1 MNLIEWMMDV
11 KKKDTA
17 EYKVYHQLKDA
28 LLARKIAP
36 GTQLV
41 EKTIS
46 KSMYVSRTPIRQALK
61 RLEQEGLVQNIPNR
75 GAFVVHPTREEII
88 SFFELRK
95 ELEFL
100 TVKYGLPNVRKSDIA
115 KLHSFLEL
123 EQETYKQKDLL
134 KYVDLNKQF
143 HLFLAEVSGNKFLIR
158 YMDEMLTQSNVY
170 LFLFDV
176 FYHVEPGENVR
187 FREHEEMVKAIEQ
200 RDSKTLLELIDIHMK
215 HSFDDLRLEDHGYSS
230 LEEVLVD

>member
-1 MNLIEWMMDV
+1 MMTV
-11 KKKDTA
+11 KKRQTT
-17 EYKVYHQLKDA
+17 ERKVYSHLKDA

-41 EKTIS
+41 EQIIS
-46 KSMYVSRTPIRQALK
+46 QKMAVSRTPIRHALK
-61 RLEQEGLVQNIPNR
+61 RLEAEGLVQIIPNR

-95 ELEFL
+95 EIEFL
-100 TVKYGLPNVRKSDIA
+100 TVKYGLPKVRKSDIP
-115 KLHSFLEL
+115 KLYSFLEE
-123 EQETYKQKDLL
+123 EQETYRQKDLL
-134 KYVDLNKQF
+134 KYVELNKQF

-187 FREHEEMVKAIEQ
+187 FLEHEEMVKAIEN
-200 RDSKTLLELIDIHMK
+200 RDQQTLLELIDLHMK
-215 HSFDDLRLEDHGYSS
+215 HSFDDLRLEENGYSS
-230 LEEVLVD
+230 LESVLEE

>member
-1 MNLIEWMMDV
+1 MMNV
-11 KKKDTA
+11 KKRQTA
-17 EYKVYHQLKDA
+17 EFRVYGQLKDA

-41 EKTIS
+41 EQIIS
-46 KSMYVSRTPIRQALK
+46 LKMDVSRTPIRHALK
-61 RLEQEGLVQNIPNR
+61 RLEAEGLVQIIPNR
-75 GAFVVHPTREEII
+75 GAFVVHPTKEEII

-100 TVKYGLPNVRKSDIA
+100 TVKYGLPKVKKAHMS
-115 KLHSFLEL
+115 KLYAFLED

-134 KYVDLNKQF
+134 KYVELNKQF
-143 HLFLAEVSGNKFLIR
+143 HLFLADVSGNKFLIR

-187 FREHEEMVKAIEQ
+187 FREHEEMVKAIENKDQ
-200 RDSKTLLELIDIHMK
+200 QTLLELIDLHMK
-215 HSFDDLRLEDHGYSS
+215 HSFDDLRLDDNGYSS
-230 LEEVLVD
+230 LESVLVD

>member
-1 MNLIEWMMDV
+1 MMKV
-11 KKKDTA
+11 KKRQTA
-17 EYKVYHQLKDA
+17 EFRVYGQLKDA

-41 EKTIS
+41 EQVIS
-46 KSMYVSRTPIRQALK
+46 LKMDVSRTPIRHALK
-61 RLEQEGLVQNIPNR
+61 RLEAEGLVQIIPNR
-75 GAFVVHPTREEII
+75 GAFVVHPTKEEII

-100 TVKYGLPNVRKSDIA
+100 SVKYGLPKVKKSHMS
-115 KLHSFLEL
+115 KLYEFLEN

-134 KYVDLNKQF
+134 KYVELNKQF
-143 HLFLAEVSGNKFLIR
+143 HLFLAEVSGNKFLLR

-187 FREHEEMVKAIEQ
+187 FREHEEMVKAIEDKDQ
-200 RDSKTLLELIDIHMK
+200 QTLLELIDLHMK
-215 HSFDDLRLEDHGYSS
+215 HSFDDLRLDDNGYSS
-230 LEEVLVD
+230 LESVLVD

>member
-1 MNLIEWMMDV
+1 M
-11 KKKDTA
+11 KKRQTA
-17 EYKVYHQLKDA
+17 ELRVYARLKDA

-41 EKTIS
+41 EQIIS
-46 KSMYVSRTPIRQALK
+46 LKMAVSRTPIRHALK
-61 RLEQEGLVQNIPNR
+61 RLESEGLVQIIPNR
-75 GAFVVHPTREEII
+75 GAFVVHPTKEEII

-100 TVKYGLPNVRKSDIA
+100 TVKYGLPKVKKSD
-115 KLHSFLEL
+115 LSRLYTFLKE

-134 KYVDLNKQF
+134 KYVELNKQF
-143 HLFLAEVSGNKFLIR
+143 HLFLAEVSGNKFLMK

-187 FREHEEMVKAIEQ
+187 FREHEEMVKAIENKDRQ
-200 RDSKTLLELIDIHMK
+200 TLLELIDLHMK
-215 HSFDDLRLEDHGYSS
+215 HSFDDLRMEDKGYSS
-230 LEEVLVD
+230 LEAVLIE

>member
-1 MNLIEWMMDV
+1 M
-11 KKKDTA
+11 KKRQTT
-17 EYKVYHQLKDA
+17 ELRVYDHLKDA

-41 EKTIS
+41 EQIIS
-46 KSMYVSRTPIRQALK
+46 EKMAVSRTPIRHALK
-61 RLEQEGLVQNIPNR
+61 RLQTEGLVQIIPNR

-95 ELEFL
+95 EIEFL
-100 TVKYGLPNVRKSDIA
+100 TVKYGLPKVKKSDLP
-115 KLHSFLEL
+115 KLYAFLEE
-123 EQETYKQKDLL
+123 EQETYKQKNLL
-134 KYVDLNKQF
+134 KYVELNKQF
-143 HLFLAEVSGNKFLIR
+143 HLFLAEVSGNKFLMR

-187 FREHEEMVKAIEQ
+187 FREHEEMVKAIENKDQ
-200 RDSKTLLELIDIHMK
+200 ETLLELIDLHMK
-215 HSFDDLRLEDHGYSS
+215 HSFDDLRLEDKGYSS
-230 LEEVLVD
+230 LESVLVE

>member
-1 MNLIEWMMDV
+1 MMNV
-11 KKKDTA
+11 KKRQTA
-17 EYKVYHQLKDA
+17 EFRVYGQLKDA

-41 EKTIS
+41 EQIIS
-46 KSMYVSRTPIRQALK
+46 LKMDVSRTPIRHALK
-61 RLEQEGLVQNIPNR
+61 RLEGEGLVQIIPNR
-75 GAFVVHPTREEII
+75 GAFVVHPTKEEII

-100 TVKYGLPNVRKSDIA
+100 TVKYGLPKVKKSDMS
-115 KLHSFLEL
+115 KLYEFLEN

-134 KYVDLNKQF
+134 KYVELNKQF

-187 FREHEEMVKAIEQ
+187 FREHEEMVKAIENKDQ
-200 RDSKTLLELIDIHMK
+200 QTLLELIDLHMK
-215 HSFDDLRLEDHGYSS
+215 HSFDDLKLDDNGYSS
-230 LEEVLVD
+230 LESVLVD

>member
-1 MNLIEWMMDV
+1 MMTV
-11 KKKDTA
+11 KKRQTT
-17 EYKVYHQLKDA
+17 ELRVYDHLKDA

-41 EKTIS
+41 EQIIS
-46 KSMYVSRTPIRQALK
+46 EKMAVSRTPIRHALK
-61 RLEQEGLVQNIPNR
+61 RLQTEGLVQIIPNR

-95 ELEFL
+95 EIEFL
-100 TVKYGLPNVRKSDIA
+100 TVKYGLPKVKKSDLP
-115 KLHSFLEL
+115 KLYAFLEE
-123 EQETYKQKDLL
+123 EQETYKQKNLL
-134 KYVDLNKQF
+134 KYVELNKQF
-143 HLFLAEVSGNKFLIR
+143 HLFLAEVSGNKFLMR

-187 FREHEEMVKAIEQ
+187 FREHEEMVKAIENKDQ
-200 RDSKTLLELIDIHMK
+200 ETLLELIDLHMK
-215 HSFDDLRLEDHGYSS
+215 HSFDDLRLEDKGYSS
-230 LEEVLVD
+230 LESVLVE

>member
-1 MNLIEWMMDV
+1 MMMV
-11 KKKDTA
+11 KKRQTA
-17 EYKVYHQLKDA
+17 ELRVYDHLKDA

-41 EKTIS
+41 EQIIS
-46 KSMYVSRTPIRQALK
+46 GKMAVSRTPIRHALK
-61 RLEQEGLVQNIPNR
+61 RLESEGLVQIIPNR
-75 GAFVVHPTREEII
+75 GAFVVHPTKEEII

-100 TVKYGLPNVRKSDIA
+100 TVKYGLSKVRKSD
-115 KLHSFLEL
+115 LQRLYTFLED

-134 KYVDLNKQF
+134 KYVELNKQF
-143 HLFLAEVSGNKFLIR
+143 HLFLAEVSGNKFLMR

-176 FYHVEPGENVR
+176 FYHIEPGENVR
-187 FREHEEMVKAIEQ
+187 FREHEEMVKAIENKDQ
-200 RDSKTLLELIDIHMK
+200 QTLLELIDLHMK
-215 HSFDDLRLEDHGYSS
+215 HSFDDLRMEDHGYSS
-230 LEEVLVD
+230 LESVLAE

>member
-1 MNLIEWMMDV
+1 MKLIEWVMNV

-17 EYKVYHQLKDA
+17 EYKVYRQLKDA
-28 LLARKIAP
+28 LLARRIAP

-46 KSMYVSRTPIRQALK
+46 ESMYVSRTPIRQALK

-75 GAFVVHPTREEII
+75 GAFVVHPTKDEIT
-88 SFFELRK
+88 SFFEMRK

-100 TVKYGLPNVRKSDIA
+100 AVKYGLPKVRKSDIA
-115 KLHSFLEL
+115 KLHTFLEMEL
-123 EQETYKQKDLL
+123 ETYEQKDLPA
-134 KYVDLNKQF
+134 YVELNKQF

-187 FREHEEMVKAIEQ
+187 FREHEEMVKAIENH
-200 RDSKTLLELIDIHMK
+200 DHKTLLELIDLHMK
-215 HSFDDLRLEDHGYSS
+215 HSFDDLRLDDHGYSS
-230 LEEVLVD
+230 LEDVLVD

>member
-1 MNLIEWMMDV
+1 MRV
-11 KKKDTA
+11 KKRQTA
-17 EYKVYHQLKDA
+17 ELRVYARLKDA

-41 EKTIS
+41 EQIIS
-46 KSMYVSRTPIRQALK
+46 LKMAVSRTPIRHALK
-61 RLEQEGLVQNIPNR
+61 RLESEGLVQIIPNR
-75 GAFVVHPTREEII
+75 GAFVVHPTKEEII

-100 TVKYGLPNVRKSDIA
+100 TVKYGLPKVKKSD
-115 KLHSFLEL
+115 LSRLYTFLKE

-134 KYVDLNKQF
+134 KYVELNKQF
-143 HLFLAEVSGNKFLIR
+143 HLFLAEVSGNKFLMK

-187 FREHEEMVKAIEQ
+187 FREHEEMVKAIENKDRQ
-200 RDSKTLLELIDIHMK
+200 TLLELIDLHMK
-215 HSFDDLRLEDHGYSS
+215 HSFDDLRMEDKGYSS
-230 LEEVLVD
+230 LEAVLIE

>member
-1 MNLIEWMMDV
+1 MMRV
-11 KKKDTA
+11 KKRQTA
-17 EYKVYHQLKDA
+17 ELRVYARLKDA

-41 EKTIS
+41 EQIIS
-46 KSMYVSRTPIRQALK
+46 LKMAVSRTPIRHALK
-61 RLEQEGLVQNIPNR
+61 RLESEGLVQIIPNR
-75 GAFVVHPTREEII
+75 GAFVVHPTKEEII

-100 TVKYGLPNVRKSDIA
+100 TVKYGLPKVKKSD
-115 KLHSFLEL
+115 LSRLYTFLKE

-134 KYVDLNKQF
+134 KYVELNKQF
-143 HLFLAEVSGNKFLIR
+143 HLFLAEVSGNKFLMK

-187 FREHEEMVKAIEQ
+187 FREHEEMVKAIENKDRQ
-200 RDSKTLLELIDIHMK
+200 TLLELIDLHMK
-215 HSFDDLRLEDHGYSS
+215 HSFDDLRMEDKGYSS
-230 LEEVLVD
+230 LEAVLIE

>member
-1 MNLIEWMMDV
+1 MMIV
-11 KKKDTA
+11 KKRQTA
-17 EYKVYHQLKDA
+17 ELRVYGRLKDA

-36 GTQLV
+36 GTQLI
-41 EKTIS
+41 EQIIS
-46 KSMYVSRTPIRQALK
+46 ERMEVSRTPIRHALK
-61 RLEQEGLVQNIPNR
+61 RLEAEGLVQIIPNR

-100 TVKYGLPNVRKSDIA
+100 TVKYGLPKVKKSDLSR
-115 KLHSFLEL
+115 LHAFLED

-134 KYVDLNKQF
+134 KYVELNKQF
-143 HLFLAEVSGNKFLIR
+143 HLFLAEVSGNKFLMR

-187 FREHEEMVKAIEQ
+187 FREHEDMVKAIENKDRQ
-200 RDSKTLLELIDIHMK
+200 TLLELIDLHMK
-215 HSFDDLRLEDHGYSS
+215 HSFDDLRMDDKGYSS
-230 LEEVLVD
+230 LESVLLK